1 MVANETD
8 TPSNNEQAVERTN
21 LDVLVGLF
29 AREST
34 RVPEQVDEAH
44 SDASIDVQDEGILLR
59 GGDLLNS
66 ESVVEE
72 RVARE
77 VLRYVLL
84 HKLDTEIGVVH
95 TLNFVSNTAN

>member
-1 MVANETD
+1 MLID
-8 TPSNNEQAVERTN
+8 TN
-21 LDVLVGLF
+21 LNVLVSFLRCEC
-29 AREST
+29 AT
-34 RVPEQVDEAH
+34 VTQQVDEAH
-44 SDASIDVQDEGILLR
+44 SDASINVQDEGVLLR

-95 TLNFVSNTAN
+95 TLNLVADTTNYYCMLLGTQVYT

>member
-1 MVANETD
+1 MLID
-8 TPSNNEQAVERTN
+8 TN
-21 LDVLVGLF
+21 LNVLVSFLRCEC
-29 AREST
+29 AT
-34 RVPEQVDEAH
+34 VTQQVDEAH
-44 SDASIDVQDEGILLR
+44 SDTSIDVQDEGVLLR

-66 ESVVEE
+66 EGVVEE

-95 TLNFVSNTAN
+95 TLNLVADTTNYNCMLLGTQVYT